1 MSCFINKYIFY
12 KQIAFYIL
20 NKMRCYKTNFR
31 ICEVKSMPT
40 YNAAFDAFEY
50 NDKVEKTVPYYNEFF
65 KQIIDIVDV
74 LEFKDIDWLD
84 IGCGTGKMAE
94 AAYNYFNINEFAFCD
109 VSEEMLNI
117 TRERF
122 KNKNNRFFL
131 MSAEEIEFCDK
142 YDIVTSIMVNHYFNK
157 TVRERVILNCY
168 KALKKGGVLFSFEN
182 FAPNTG
188 FGKSMQLKR
197 WKKYQINNGKSEN
210 EAESHINRY
219 RANYYP
225 ITISSQLD
233 ILKKCG
239 FNKYET
245 IWISGMQAGFMGIK

>member
-94 AAYNYFNINEFAFCD
+94 AAYSIFND
-109 VSEEMLNI
+109 M
-117 TRERF
+117 
-122 KNKNNRFFL
+122 
-131 MSAEEIEFCDK
+131 
-142 YDIVTSIMVNHYFNK
+142 
-157 TVRERVILNCY
+157 
-168 KALKKGGVLFSFEN
+168 
-182 FAPNTG
+182 
-188 FGKSMQLKR
+188 
-197 WKKYQINNGKSEN
+197 
-210 EAESHINRY
+210 
-219 RANYYP
+219 
-225 ITISSQLD
+225 
-233 ILKKCG
+233 
-239 FNKYET
+239 
-245 IWISGMQAGFMGIK
+245 

>member
-1 MSCFINKYIFY
+1 
-12 KQIAFYIL
+12 
-20 NKMRCYKTNFR
+20 
-31 ICEVKSMPT
+31 
-40 YNAAFDAFEY
+40 
-50 NDKVEKTVPYYNEFF
+50 
-65 KQIIDIVDV
+65 
-74 LEFKDIDWLD
+74 
-84 IGCGTGKMAE
+84 MAE

-219 RANYYP
+219 GVNYYP